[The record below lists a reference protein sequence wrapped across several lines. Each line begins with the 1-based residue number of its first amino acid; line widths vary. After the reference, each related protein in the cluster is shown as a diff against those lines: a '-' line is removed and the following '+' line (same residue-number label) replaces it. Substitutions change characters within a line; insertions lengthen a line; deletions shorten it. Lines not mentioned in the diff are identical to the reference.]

1 MGGSL
6 QVQKIKQTVIE
17 LSETTDLNET
27 FLMSQF
33 GILTQLTGGDNAPY
47 EEIQNL
53 FIQMIKESN
62 FSEDN
67 LINFAFNALAFHNLS
82 FNHTNYYGI
91 KTTLFF
97 LLIVVNTLKAK
108 YENNFD
114 SFIAHYIKVKGK
126 MFEDM
131 NYINMFPFNVLKFSI
146 NAINDKEHV
155 IQNNKEIKPLQKNT
169 ILYYAVLIVYEIIC
183 SVDVLNSQRNCIDK
197 IDLFKF
203 ILNNS
208 SFISEED
215 FSLFLSKIIL
225 FFFSTFENV
234 LNNKDNF
241 NNEAI
246 ETYIQ
251 MLLKIIIYFLEDTNH
266 ILFEEY
272 NPVEDKNKYC
282 YETEH
287 NEIYNTFINDI
298 SKDNIYNLIMKY
310 RKDYKE
316 TFVLLVQSN
325 YRLFNEFMECYFNS
339 YNSVS
344 KDFSHSVNYFLL
356 LIFEYIPNFFEICS
370 IKDLVPM
377 IFTYLS
383 DDLIEDLT
391 NFKLIL
397 LINKIMLTQTF
408 YNLIKD
414 VVEFDDNDDYSI
426 YRSCVNIILAIT
438 NKASLVKNKNLIM
451 LYMITLHNITSLLSK
466 INFDSDD
473 SELVNNKFFSI
484 LLNLEK
490 QKETIKTEEQ
500 IIEYIILFK
509 YYLRIMLY
517 LSYKSDQNSF
527 FLLNLVKNY
536 TMIEE
541 YYLYLTKSIQNSEIK
556 NTFKNIVEDT
566 EIEMNSIKAIFTKIN
581 EKIKSE
587 GIDIAFGNN
596 VEMRKIINKI
606 LLIEP
611 PRIKQIQLNSLTITN
626 SKIEKEIL
634 NSNFNMENIYTI
646 LNKRVLSGK

>member
-53 FIQMIKESN
+53 FIQMINESN

-67 LINFAFNALAFHNLS
+67 LINFAFNALSFYNLS
-82 FNHTNYYGI
+82 FNHTSYFGI

-97 LLIVVNTLKAK
+97 LLIVVNTLKTK

-131 NYINMFPFNVLKFSI
+131 NYINMFPFNVLKYSI
-146 NAINDKEHV
+146 NAINDKEHI
-155 IQNNKEIKPLQKNT
+155 IQNNKEINPLQKNS

-183 SVDVLNSQRNCIDK
+183 SIDVLNSQRNYIDK

-208 SFISEED
+208 SFISEDD
-215 FSLFLSKIIL
+215 FSLFYSKIIL

-234 LNNKDNF
+234 INNKTSF
-241 NNEAI
+241 NSDEI

-251 MLLKIIIYFLEDTNH
+251 MLLKIIIFFLEDTNH
-266 ILFEEY
+266 FLFEEY
-272 NPVEDKNKYC
+272 NPVEDKNKFC

-287 NEIYNTFINDI
+287 NEIYNRFISDI

-339 YNSVS
+339 FDSVS
-344 KDFSHSVNYFLL
+344 DNFSHSVNYFLL

-383 DDLIEDLT
+383 DKLIDDLT
-391 NFKLIL
+391 NFKLIIL
-397 LINKIMLTQTF
+397 LNKIMLTQTF
-408 YNLIKD
+408 NNLIKD
-414 VVEFDDNDDYSI
+414 VIEFDDNDDYNI

-438 NKASLVKNKNLIM
+438 NKASIVKNRNLIM
-451 LYMITLHNITSLLSK
+451 LYLITLQNITSLLSK
-466 INFDSDD
+466 INFDTDD

-484 LLNLEK
+484 LYNLMK
-490 QKETIKTEEQ
+490 QKENIKTEEHF
-500 IIEYIILFK
+500 IEYIILFK
-509 YYLRIMLY
+509 YYLRIMLL

-556 NTFKNIVEDT
+556 NIIDEA
-566 EIEMNSIKAIFTKIN
+566 EIEMNSIKEIFTKIN
-581 EKIKSE
+581 SKIKSE

-596 VEMRKIINKI
+596 AEMRRIINKI

-611 PRIKQIQLNSLTITN
+611 PHIKQIQLNSLTIN
-626 SKIEKEIL
+626 HSKIEKEIF
-634 NSNFNMENIYTI
+634 NSNFNIENIYTI
-646 LNKRVLSGK
+646 LNKKVLSEK

>member
-53 FIQMIKESN
+53 FIQMINESN

-67 LINFAFNALAFHNLS
+67 LINFAFNVLSFYNLS
-82 FNHTNYYGI
+82 FTHTSYFGI

-97 LLIVVNTLKAK
+97 LLIVVNTLKTK

-131 NYINMFPFNVLKFSI
+131 NYINMFPFNVLKYSI
-146 NAINDKEHV
+146 NAINDKEHI
-155 IQNNKEIKPLQKNT
+155 IQNNKEINPLQKNS

-183 SVDVLNSQRNCIDK
+183 SIDVLNSQRNYIDK

-208 SFISEED
+208 SFISEDD
-215 FSLFLSKIIL
+215 FSLFYSKIIL

-234 LNNKDNF
+234 INNKTSF
-241 NNEAI
+241 NSDEI

-251 MLLKIIIYFLEDTNH
+251 MLLKIIIFFLEDTNH
-266 ILFEEY
+266 FLFEEY
-272 NPVEDKNKYC
+272 NPVEVKNKFC

-287 NEIYNTFINDI
+287 NEIYNRFISDI

-339 YNSVS
+339 FDSISDN
-344 KDFSHSVNYFLL
+344 FSHSVNYFLL

-383 DDLIEDLT
+383 DKLIDDLT
-391 NFKLIL
+391 NFKLIIL
-397 LINKIMLTQTF
+397 LNKIMLTQTF

-414 VVEFDDNDDYSI
+414 VIEFDDNDDYNI

-438 NKASLVKNKNLIM
+438 NKASIVKNRNLIM
-451 LYMITLHNITSLLSK
+451 LYLITLQNITSLLSK
-466 INFDSDD
+466 INFDTDD

-484 LLNLEK
+484 LYNLMK
-490 QKETIKTEEQ
+490 QKENIKTEEHF
-500 IIEYIILFK
+500 IEYIILFK
-509 YYLRIMLY
+509 YYLRIMLL

-556 NTFKNIVEDT
+556 NIIDEA
-566 EIEMNSIKAIFTKIN
+566 EIEMNSIKEIFTKIN
-581 EKIKSE
+581 SKIKSE

-596 VEMRKIINKI
+596 AEMRRIINKI

-611 PRIKQIQLNSLTITN
+611 PHIKQIQLNSLTIN
-626 SKIEKEIL
+626 HSKIEKEIF
-634 NSNFNMENIYTI
+634 NSNFNIENIYTI
-646 LNKRVLSGK
+646 LNKKVLSEK

>member
-53 FIQMIKESN
+53 FIQMINESN

-67 LINFAFNALAFHNLS
+67 LINFAFNALSFYNLS
-82 FNHTNYYGI
+82 FNHTSYFGI

-97 LLIVVNTLKAK
+97 LLIVVNTLKTK

-131 NYINMFPFNVLKFSI
+131 NYINMFPFNVLKYSI
-146 NAINDKEHV
+146 NAINDKEHI
-155 IQNNKEIKPLQKNT
+155 IQNNKEINPLQKNS

-183 SVDVLNSQRNCIDK
+183 SIDVLNSQRNYIDK

-208 SFISEED
+208 SFISEDD
-215 FSLFLSKIIL
+215 FSLFYSKIIL

-234 LNNKDNF
+234 INNKTSF
-241 NNEAI
+241 NSDEI

-251 MLLKIIIYFLEDTNH
+251 MLLKIIIFFLEDTNH
-266 ILFEEY
+266 FLFEEY
-272 NPVEDKNKYC
+272 NPVEVKNKFC

-287 NEIYNTFINDI
+287 NEIYNRFISDI

-339 YNSVS
+339 FDSVS
-344 KDFSHSVNYFLL
+344 DNFSHSVNYFLL

-383 DDLIEDLT
+383 DKLIDDLT
-391 NFKLIL
+391 NFKLIIL
-397 LINKIMLTQTF
+397 LNKIMLTQTF

-414 VVEFDDNDDYSI
+414 VIEFDDNDDYNI

-438 NKASLVKNKNLIM
+438 NKASIVKNRNLIM
-451 LYMITLHNITSLLSK
+451 LYLITLQNITSLLSK
-466 INFDSDD
+466 INFDTDD

-484 LLNLEK
+484 LYNLMK
-490 QKETIKTEEQ
+490 QKENIKTEEHF
-500 IIEYIILFK
+500 IEYIILFK
-509 YYLRIMLY
+509 YYLRIMLL

-556 NTFKNIVEDT
+556 NIIDEA
-566 EIEMNSIKAIFTKIN
+566 EIEKNSIKEIFTKIN
-581 EKIKSE
+581 SKIKSE

-596 VEMRKIINKI
+596 AEMRRIINKI

-611 PRIKQIQLNSLTITN
+611 PHIKQIQLNSLTIN
-626 SKIEKEIL
+626 HSKIEKEIF
-634 NSNFNMENIYTI
+634 NSNFNIENIYTI
-646 LNKRVLSGK
+646 LNKKVLSEK

>member
-82 FNHTNYYGI
+82 FNHTNYYDI

-183 SVDVLNSQRNCIDK
+183 SIDVLNSQRNCIDK

-215 FSLFLSKIIL
+215 FSLFFSKIIL

-272 NPVEDKNKYC
+272 NPVEDKNKFC

-325 YRLFNEFMECYFNS
+325 YRLFNEFMESYLNS

-391 NFKLIL
+391 NFKLII

-414 VVEFDDNDDYSI
+414 VVEFDNNDDYSI

-473 SELVNNKFFSI
+473 SELVNNKFFFI

-634 NSNFNMENIYTI
+634 NSNFNMENIYSI

>member
-53 FIQMIKESN
+53 FIQMINESN

-67 LINFAFNALAFHNLS
+67 LINFAFNALSFYNLS
-82 FNHTNYYGI
+82 FNHTSYFGI

-97 LLIVVNTLKAK
+97 LLIVVNTLKTK

-131 NYINMFPFNVLKFSI
+131 NYINMFPFNVLKYSI
-146 NAINDKEHV
+146 NAINDKEHI
-155 IQNNKEIKPLQKNT
+155 IQNNKEINPLQKNS

-183 SVDVLNSQRNCIDK
+183 SIDVLNSQRNYIDK

-208 SFISEED
+208 SFISEDD
-215 FSLFLSKIIL
+215 FSLFYSKIIL

-234 LNNKDNF
+234 INNKTSF
-241 NNEAI
+241 NSDEI

-251 MLLKIIIYFLEDTNH
+251 MLLKIIIFFLEDTNH
-266 ILFEEY
+266 FLFEEY
-272 NPVEDKNKYC
+272 NPVEVKNKFC

-287 NEIYNTFINDI
+287 NEIYNRFISDI

-339 YNSVS
+339 FDRVS
-344 KDFSHSVNYFLL
+344 DNYSHSVNYFLL

-383 DDLIEDLT
+383 DKLIDDLT
-391 NFKLIL
+391 NFKLIIL
-397 LINKIMLTQTF
+397 LNKIMLTQTF

-414 VVEFDDNDDYSI
+414 VIEFDDNDDYNI
-426 YRSCVNIILAIT
+426 YRSCVNIIRAIT
-438 NKASLVKNKNLIM
+438 NKASIVKNRNLIM
-451 LYMITLHNITSLLSK
+451 LYLITLQNITSLLSK
-466 INFDSDD
+466 INFDTDD

-484 LLNLEK
+484 LYNLMK
-490 QKETIKTEEQ
+490 QKENIKTEEHF
-500 IIEYIILFK
+500 IEYIILFK
-509 YYLRIMLY
+509 YYLRIMLL

-556 NTFKNIVEDT
+556 NIIDEA
-566 EIEMNSIKAIFTKIN
+566 EIEMNSIKEIFTKIN
-581 EKIKSE
+581 SKIKSE

-596 VEMRKIINKI
+596 AEMRRIINKI

-611 PRIKQIQLNSLTITN
+611 PHIKQIQLNSLTIN
-626 SKIEKEIL
+626 HSKIEKEIF
-634 NSNFNMENIYTI
+634 NSNFNIENIYTI
-646 LNKRVLSGK
+646 LNKKVLSEK

>member
-53 FIQMIKESN
+53 FIQMINESN

-67 LINFAFNALAFHNLS
+67 LINFAFNVLSFYNLS
-82 FNHTNYYGI
+82 FNHTSYFGI

-97 LLIVVNTLKAK
+97 LLIVVNTLKTK

-131 NYINMFPFNVLKFSI
+131 NYINMFPFNVLKYSI
-146 NAINDKEHV
+146 NAINDKDHI
-155 IQNNKEIKPLQKNT
+155 IQNNKEINPLQKNS

-183 SVDVLNSQRNCIDK
+183 SIDVLNSQRNYIDK

-208 SFISEED
+208 SFISEDD
-215 FSLFLSKIIL
+215 FSLFYSKIIL

-234 LNNKDNF
+234 INNKTSF
-241 NNEAI
+241 NSDEI

-251 MLLKIIIYFLEDTNH
+251 MLLKIIIFFLEDTNH
-266 ILFEEY
+266 FLFEEY
-272 NPVEDKNKYC
+272 NPVEVKNKFC

-287 NEIYNTFINDI
+287 NEIYNRFISGI

-339 YNSVS
+339 FDSISDN
-344 KDFSHSVNYFLL
+344 FSHSVNYFLL

-383 DDLIEDLT
+383 DKLIDDLT
-391 NFKLIL
+391 NFKLIIL
-397 LINKIMLTQTF
+397 LNKIMLTQTF

-414 VVEFDDNDDYSI
+414 VIEFDDNDDYNI

-438 NKASLVKNKNLIM
+438 NKASIVKNRNLIM
-451 LYMITLHNITSLLSK
+451 LYLITLQNITSLLSK
-466 INFDSDD
+466 INFDTDD

-484 LLNLEK
+484 LYNLMK
-490 QKETIKTEEQ
+490 QKENIKTEEHF
-500 IIEYIILFK
+500 IEYIILFK
-509 YYLRIMLY
+509 YYLRIMLL
-517 LSYKSDQNSF
+517 LSYKSEQNSF

-556 NTFKNIVEDT
+556 NIIDEA
-566 EIEMNSIKAIFTKIN
+566 EIEMNSIKEIFTKIN
-581 EKIKSE
+581 SKIKSE

-596 VEMRKIINKI
+596 AEIRRIINQI

-611 PRIKQIQLNSLTITN
+611 PHIKQIQLNSLTIN
-626 SKIEKEIL
+626 HSKIEKEIF
-634 NSNFNMENIYTI
+634 NSNFNIENIYTI
-646 LNKRVLSGK
+646 LNKKVLSEK

>member
-183 SVDVLNSQRNCIDK
+183 SIDVLNSQRNCIDK

-208 SFISEED
+208 CFISEED
-215 FSLFLSKIIL
+215 FSLFFSKIIL
-225 FFFSTFENV
+225 FFFSSFENV

-272 NPVEDKNKYC
+272 NPVEDKNKFC

-344 KDFSHSVNYFLL
+344 KDFSYSVNYFLL

-391 NFKLIL
+391 NFKLII

-414 VVEFDDNDDYSI
+414 VVEFDNNDDYSI

-473 SELVNNKFFSI
+473 SELVNNKFFFI

-490 QKETIKTEEQ
+490 QKENIKTEEQ

-541 YYLYLTKSIQNSEIK
+541 YYLYLTKSIQSNEIK
-556 NTFKNIVEDT
+556 NTFKNIIEDA

-611 PRIKQIQLNSLTITN
+611 PHIKQIQLNSLTITN

>member
-33 GILTQLTGGDNAPY
+33 GILTQLIGGDNAPY

-53 FIQMIKESN
+53 FIQMINESN

-67 LINFAFNALAFHNLS
+67 LINFAFNALSFYNLS
-82 FNHTNYYGI
+82 FNHTSYFGI

-97 LLIVVNTLKAK
+97 LLIVVNTLKTK

-131 NYINMFPFNVLKFSI
+131 NYINMFPFNVLKYSI
-146 NAINDKEHV
+146 NAINDKEHI
-155 IQNNKEIKPLQKNT
+155 IQNNKEINPLQKNS

-183 SVDVLNSQRNCIDK
+183 SIDVLNSQRNYIDK

-208 SFISEED
+208 SFISEDD
-215 FSLFLSKIIL
+215 FSLFYSKIIL

-234 LNNKDNF
+234 INNKTSF
-241 NNEAI
+241 NSDEI

-251 MLLKIIIYFLEDTNH
+251 MLLKIIIFFLEDTNH
-266 ILFEEY
+266 FLFEEY
-272 NPVEDKNKYC
+272 NPVEVKNKFC

-287 NEIYNTFINDI
+287 NEIYNRFISDI

-339 YNSVS
+339 FDSVS
-344 KDFSHSVNYFLL
+344 DNFSHSVNYFLL

-383 DDLIEDLT
+383 DKLIDDLT
-391 NFKLIL
+391 NFKLIIL
-397 LINKIMLTQTF
+397 LNKIMLTQTF

-414 VVEFDDNDDYSI
+414 VIEFDDNDDYNI

-438 NKASLVKNKNLIM
+438 NKASIVKNRNLIM
-451 LYMITLHNITSLLSK
+451 LYLITLQNITSLLSK
-466 INFDSDD
+466 INFDTDD

-484 LLNLEK
+484 LYNLMK
-490 QKETIKTEEQ
+490 QKENIKTEEHF
-500 IIEYIILFK
+500 IEYIILFK
-509 YYLRIMLY
+509 YYLRIMLL

-527 FLLNLVKNY
+527 FLLNLGKNY

-556 NTFKNIVEDT
+556 NIIDEA
-566 EIEMNSIKAIFTKIN
+566 EIEMNSIKEIFTKIN
-581 EKIKSE
+581 SKIKSE

-596 VEMRKIINKI
+596 AEMRRIINKI

-611 PRIKQIQLNSLTITN
+611 PHIKQIQLNSLTIN
-626 SKIEKEIL
+626 HSKIEKEIF
-634 NSNFNMENIYTI
+634 NSNFNIENIYTI
-646 LNKRVLSGK
+646 LNKKVLSEK

>member
-53 FIQMIKESN
+53 FIQMINESN

-67 LINFAFNALAFHNLS
+67 LINFAFNALSFYNLS
-82 FNHTNYYGI
+82 FNHTSYFGI

-97 LLIVVNTLKAK
+97 LLIVVNTLKTK

-131 NYINMFPFNVLKFSI
+131 NYINMFPFNVLKYSI
-146 NAINDKEHV
+146 NAINDKEHI
-155 IQNNKEIKPLQKNT
+155 IQNNKEINPLQKNS

-183 SVDVLNSQRNCIDK
+183 SIDVLNSQRNYIDK

-208 SFISEED
+208 SFISEDD
-215 FSLFLSKIIL
+215 FSLFYSKIIL

-234 LNNKDNF
+234 INNKTSF
-241 NNEAI
+241 NSDEI

-251 MLLKIIIYFLEDTNH
+251 MLLKIIIFFLEDTNH
-266 ILFEEY
+266 FLFEEY
-272 NPVEDKNKYC
+272 NPVEGKNKFC

-287 NEIYNTFINDI
+287 NEIYNRFISDI

-339 YNSVS
+339 FDSVS
-344 KDFSHSVNYFLL
+344 DNFSHSVNYFLL

-383 DDLIEDLT
+383 DKLIDDLT
-391 NFKLIL
+391 NFKLIIL
-397 LINKIMLTQTF
+397 LNKIMLTQTF

-414 VVEFDDNDDYSI
+414 VIEFDDNDDYNI

-438 NKASLVKNKNLIM
+438 NKASIVKNRNLIM
-451 LYMITLHNITSLLSK
+451 LYLITLQNITSLLSK
-466 INFDSDD
+466 INFDTDD

-484 LLNLEK
+484 LYNLMK
-490 QKETIKTEEQ
+490 QKENIKTEEHF
-500 IIEYIILFK
+500 IEYIILFK
-509 YYLRIMLY
+509 YYLRIMLL

-556 NTFKNIVEDT
+556 NIIDEA
-566 EIEMNSIKAIFTKIN
+566 EIEMNSIKEIFTKIN
-581 EKIKSE
+581 SKIKSE

-596 VEMRKIINKI
+596 AEMRRIINKI
-606 LLIEP
+606 LFIEP
-611 PRIKQIQLNSLTITN
+611 PHIKQIQLNSLTIN
-626 SKIEKEIL
+626 HSKIEKEIF
-634 NSNFNMENIYTI
+634 NSNFNIENIYTI
-646 LNKRVLSGK
+646 LNKKVLSEK